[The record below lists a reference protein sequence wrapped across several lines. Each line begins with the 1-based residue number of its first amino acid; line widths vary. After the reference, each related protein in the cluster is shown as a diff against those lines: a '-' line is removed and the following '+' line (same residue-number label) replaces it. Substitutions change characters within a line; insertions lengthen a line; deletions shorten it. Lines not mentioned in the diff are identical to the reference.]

1 MKYSGTWHIHEMKMW
16 DEDYLNMDVQAYIQ
30 INSDGIGKFQF
41 GRVSGEVDGSIV
53 KDEGIERF
61 EFTWDGNDESDQA
74 SGGGWMRLTD
84 KDHIRGMIRLHMG
97 DHSEFLAKRAE

>member
-1 MKYSGTWHIHEMKMW
+1 MNTIPLIYKKNCV
-16 DEDYLNMDVQAYIQ
+16 LNFGYTQ
-30 INSDGIGKFQF
+30 INSNGIGKFQF
-41 GRVSGEVDGSIV
+41 GLVSGEVD
-53 KDEGIERF
+53 GIERF
-61 EFTWDGNDESDQA
+61 EFTWDGSDESDQA